1 MLKILHERT
10 HADNDPNSI
19 GLKRFQ
25 IRKPGRYV
33 QLAVSASADAGN
45 WRTAGRL
52 DVVAAVD
59 ASKLE
64 VIAQSVTIPLNQEP
78 LLVKFPGGQDV
89 RYFAFDPWRSRRAG
103 FAKLRLKIWGEAV
116 ERRVLAEVPLF
127 ANESSVAVPIQ
138 GRFTLDRLRFVV
150 EDAFT
155 DGFVGVYTTTGQ
167 PIYESSTPAAWVT
180 GGVSVVSTVGRDF
193 DSPTFFLTSQSSG
206 SSGRLRVVFEGY

>member
-10 HADNDPNSI
+10 HSDNNSDSLGI
-19 GLKRFQ
+19 KRFQ
-25 IRKPGRYV
+25 IRKPGRYSR
-33 QLAVSASADAGN
+33 LAVSVSADAGG

-64 VIAQSVTIPLNQEP
+64 VIAQSVTVPLNQEP
-78 LLVKFPGGQDV
+78 LLVEFPGGQDV
-89 RYFAFDPWRSRRAG
+89 RYFTFDPWRSRRAG
-103 FAKLRLKIWGEAV
+103 FAKFRLKIWGEEV
-116 ERRVLAEVPLF
+116 ERRVLAEVPLV

-138 GRFTLDRLRFVV
+138 GQFFLDRLRFVV
-150 EDAFT
+150 EEAFT
-155 DGFVGVYTTTGQ
+155 EGFVGVYTTTGQ
-167 PIYESSTPAAWVT
+167 PLYESSTTAAWVT

-193 DSPTFFLTSQSSG
+193 DFPTFFLSSQSSG